1 LLTKLR
7 DDLDDLDSL
16 RRLQQLLVGEIMRA
30 ERSGRK
36 VKADLNAVQASGGP
50 SKAKRASSLKSR
62 LEKIRQL
69 AFVWRTFGDAIAFL
83 YMDKFAIKQTF
94 YSIHSTAP
102 QQSAGFLSDKIGLV
116 MEVAAVEEALKRGIP
131 ALLTDITNTIRHGDI
146 CLLIGPDPMLIEI
159 KTSKKLDRRGR
170 RQRDELRELEAFF
183 RSDKT
188 DRLRGMG
195 PARRVAVDSEE
206 ITYIDEMEAC
216 IAEAI

>member
-1 LLTKLR
+1 
-7 DDLDDLDSL
+7 
-16 RRLQQLLVGEIMRA
+16 
-30 ERSGRK
+30 
-36 VKADLNAVQASGGP
+36 
-50 SKAKRASSLKSR
+50 
-62 LEKIRQL
+62 L